1 VVTRK
6 LPDTIEVRMRELF
19 DTHLNADDKP
29 MSQAE
34 LVEAV
39 KTADVLVPTVTD
51 TIDDVVIGKAGD
63 QLKLIANFG
72 NGVDNIDVAAAEAE
86 GVRVMNT
93 PSASSTSVAELAL
106 ALMFSLA
113 RQIPRADQSM
123 KSGAWDKKTFAKG
136 MELEGKTLGI
146 LGVGRIGR
154 ALARKA
160 SALGMVVIGADPAL
174 GATGSVDGLTL
185 LPPDDVFRRA
195 DFISLHL
202 PKVAGT
208 PATLGRDQFA
218 QMKNGVFV
226 VNCARGG
233 VVDEAALLAAL
244 ESGKV
249 AGCALDVFE
258 VEPPGSDHPLLALP
272 NVIATPHVGGNTH
285 EVASH
290 LQNALGEMLHGE
302 AGNEPQA
309 TARYVHA
316 RCFEHPFRE

>member
-1 VVTRK
+1 MRAGGLVVDER
-6 LPDTIEVRMRELF
+6 IG
-19 DTHLNADDKP
+19 
-29 MSQAE
+29 MSPEALE
-34 LVEAV
+34 AAIGDYEAV
-39 KTADVLVPTVTD
+39 
-51 TIDDVVIGKAGD
+51 VVRSATKIRAQHVAAAKS
-63 QLKLIANFG
+63 LKLIVRG
-72 NGVDNIDVAAAEAE
+72 GVGVDNIDVAAAEAE

-93 PSASSTSVAELAL
+93 PAASSTSVAELAL

-174 GATGSVDGLTL
+174 GTTGSVDGLTL
-185 LPPDDVFRRA
+185 LSPDDVYRRA

-208 PATLGRDQFA
+208 PATLGREQFA
-218 QMKNGVFV
+218 EMKDGVFV

-233 VVDEAALLAAL
+233 VVDEAALFAAL

-258 VEPPGSDHPLLALP
+258 VEPPKELALIGHP
-272 NVIATPHVGGNTH
+272 RVIATPHVGASTVEAQARVGL
-285 EVASH
+285 EVAEILLSE
-290 LQNALGEMLHGE
+290 L
-302 AGNEPQA
+302 
-309 TARYVHA
+309 
-316 RCFEHPFRE
+316 

>member
-1 VVTRK
+1 VC
-6 LPDTIEVRMRELF
+6 DAIAADAIERMR
-19 DTHLNADDKP
+19 AGG
-29 MSQAE
+29 
-34 LVEAV
+34 LVVDEKIGLTPEALEAAIGDYEAV
-39 KTADVLVPTVTD
+39 
-51 TIDDVVIGKAGD
+51 VVRSATKIRAQHVAAAKH
-63 QLKLIANFG
+63 LKVIVRG
-72 NGVDNIDVAAAEAE
+72 GVGVDNIDVVAAEAE

-106 ALMFSLA
+106 ALMFALA
-113 RQIPRADQSM
+113 RQIPRADASM

-160 SALGMVVIGADPAL
+160 AALGMVVIGADPAL
-174 GATGSVDGLTL
+174 VATGSVDGLTL

-195 DFISLHL
+195 DLISLHM
-202 PKVAGT
+202 PRVAGT
-208 PATLGRDQFA
+208 PAAIGPEQFA
-218 QMKNGVFV
+218 QMKSGVFL

-258 VEPPGSDHPLLALP
+258 VEPPKDARLVGHAR
-272 NVIATPHVGGNTH
+272 VIATPHVGASTVEAQARVGL
-285 EVASH
+285 EVAEI
-290 LQNALGEMLHGE
+290 LLAEL
-302 AGNEPQA
+302 
-309 TARYVHA
+309 
-316 RCFEHPFRE
+316 

>member
-1 VVTRK
+1 VGAAPKRV
-6 LPDTIEVRMRELF
+6 LICDAIAADAVERMR
-19 DTHLNADDKP
+19 AGG
-29 MSQAE
+29 
-34 LVEAV
+34 LVVDEKIGMTPEALEAAIGEYEAV
-39 KTADVLVPTVTD
+39 
-51 TIDDVVIGKAGD
+51 VVRSATKIKARHVAAAKS
-63 QLKLIANFG
+63 LKLIVRG
-72 NGVDNIDVAAAEAE
+72 GVGVDNIDVAAAEAE

-113 RQIPRADQSM
+113 RQIPRADHSM
-123 KSGAWDKKTFAKG
+123 KSGAWDKKTFSKG

-185 LPPDDVFRRA
+185 LSPDDVYRRA
-195 DFISLHL
+195 DFVSLHL

-208 PATLGRDQFA
+208 PATVGREQLA
-218 QMKNGVFV
+218 LMKDGVFL

-258 VEPPGSDHPLLALP
+258 VEPPKDLKLIGHA
-272 NVIATPHVGGNTH
+272 NVIATPHVGASTVEAQARVGL
-285 EVASH
+285 EVAEI
-290 LQNALGEMLHGE
+290 LLAEL
-302 AGNEPQA
+302 
-309 TARYVHA
+309 
-316 RCFEHPFRE
+316 

>member
-1 VVTRK
+1 VGATPKRV
-6 LPDTIEVRMRELF
+6 LICDAIAADAIERMRAGGLVVDE
-19 DTHLNADDKP
+19 KIG
-29 MSQAE
+29 MSPEALE
-34 LVEAV
+34 AAIGDYEAV
-39 KTADVLVPTVTD
+39 
-51 TIDDVVIGKAGD
+51 VVRSATKIRARHVAAAKS
-63 QLKLIANFG
+63 LKLIVRG
-72 NGVDNIDVAAAEAE
+72 GVGVDNIDVAAAEAE

-174 GATGSVDGLTL
+174 GTTGSVDGLTL
-185 LPPDDVFRRA
+185 LSPDDVYRRA

-208 PATLGRDQFA
+208 PATLGREQFA
-218 QMKNGVFV
+218 QLKDGVFV

-233 VVDEAALLAAL
+233 VVDEAALFAAL

-258 VEPPGSDHPLLALP
+258 VEPPKELALIGHP
-272 NVIATPHVGGNTH
+272 RVIATPHVGASTVEAQARVGL
-285 EVASH
+285 EVAEI
-290 LQNALGEMLHGE
+290 LLAEL
-302 AGNEPQA
+302 
-309 TARYVHA
+309 
-316 RCFEHPFRE
+316 